1 MAVNVSTIPS
11 SPFSKKGYDA
21 QSQNDSSRNVRQY
34 IDLDLFFS
42 KRNSDNDI
50 SRVTDIQAVK
60 RSVRNLV
67 LLNPYEKPFHPEI
80 SGGVRGMLFELMT
93 PFVAAQLTKKVED
106 VINNFEP
113 RARLVSVRA
122 NPDYDRNAYEVSIE
136 FYVVNTPTELID
148 MTVMLE
154 RLR

>member
-1 MAVNVSTIPS
+1 MAV
-11 SPFSKKGYDA
+11 YDA
-21 QSQNDSSRNVRQY
+21 QSQNTSSRNTRRY
-34 IDLDLFFS
+34 IDLDLFL
-42 KRNSDNDI
+42 KRKIPSGDVNTI
-50 SRVTDIQAVK
+50 TDIQAVK

-80 SGGVRGMLFELMT
+80 ASGVRGMLFELMT

-122 NPDYDRNAYEVSIE
+122 NPDYDNNGYEVSIE
-136 FYVVNTPTELID
+136 FYVVNTPTELVD
-148 MTVMLE
+148 LTVMLE

>member
-1 MAVNVSTIPS
+1 MAAYT
-11 SPFSKKGYDA
+11 DA
-21 QSQNDSSRNVRQY
+21 QLTNTSDRNVRQY

-42 KRNSDNDI
+42 SRNSDNDI

-60 RSVRNLV
+60 RSIRNLV

-136 FYVVNTPTELID
+136 FFVVNTPTELID

>member
-1 MAVNVSTIPS
+1 MAV
-11 SPFSKKGYDA
+11 YDA
-21 QSQNDSSRNVRQY
+21 QSQNTSSRNTRRY
-34 IDLDLFFS
+34 IDLDLFL
-42 KRNSDNDI
+42 KRKIPCGDVNTI
-50 SRVTDIQAVK
+50 TDIQAVK

-80 SGGVRGMLFELMT
+80 ASGVRGMLFELMS

-122 NPDYDRNAYEVSIE
+122 NPDYDRNEYEVSIE
-136 FYVVNTPTELID
+136 FYVVNTPTELVD
-148 MTVMLE
+148 LTVMLE